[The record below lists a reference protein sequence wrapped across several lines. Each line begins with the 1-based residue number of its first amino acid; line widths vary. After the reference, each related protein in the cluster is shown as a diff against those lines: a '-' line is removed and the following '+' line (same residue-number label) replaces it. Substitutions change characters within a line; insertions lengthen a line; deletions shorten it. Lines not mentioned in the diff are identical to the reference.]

1 MYLCADAGI
10 NSAWHNYMRYHTQS
24 VYLLCS
30 LVLLISAVSCNG
42 DLFVDDKT
50 PLETSFTIEGDG
62 GSCVARFQPEGL
74 LGVFINNGYG
84 ADVSY
89 YGRDGNQIPQDSP
102 VSEIARI
109 NYTTMRRIVDVYID
123 GDKMTV
129 HSTENASTFPAD
141 FVVRLDYGYTT
152 EFIEVEVLPGKP
164 MEITSVSYIMNQ
176 LQVNDNA
183 EVRHSTIHYNN
194 GGSLP
199 ARIYV
204 KPYQAAQGYCE
215 LTTDRDYGV
224 WEYTEGHGELLTFI
238 NGSWTAWMP
247 EWPIR
252 LNSKMGYFPVG
263 IDRQTSVPVD
273 IPPHSSAD
281 VVCSVRYAAA
291 KVPCHVLFRNPES
304 GRETFILASCVVLE
318 PADYEIEIVPQP

>member
-1 MYLCADAGI
+1 MK
-10 NSAWHNYMRYHTQS
+10 YHTQFLH
-24 VYLLCS
+24 LLCVFLLS
-30 LVLLISAVSCNG
+30 LSFVSCNS
-42 DLFVDDKT
+42 DLFVEDKT

-62 GSCVARFQPEGL
+62 GSCVARFHPEGL
-74 LGVFINNGYG
+74 QGIYINSVYG
-84 ADVSY
+84 SDVSY
-89 YGRDGNQIPQDSP
+89 YDRDGNQILKNSP

-109 NYTTMRRIVDVYID
+109 NYTTMRRIMDVYID

-129 HSTENASTFPAD
+129 HSTENASTFAID

-164 MEITSVSYIMNQ
+164 MEITSVGYIMDQ
-176 LQVNDNA
+176 LQANDNA

-194 GGSLP
+194 NGSLP
-199 ARIYV
+199 ARIHV

-215 LTTDRDYGV
+215 LTTDRDFGV
-224 WEYTEGHGELLTFI
+224 WEYTEGHGELLTLI
-238 NGSWTAWMP
+238 NGSWTTWMP

-252 LNSKMGYFPVG
+252 LNSKMGYFPLG

-291 KVPCHVLFRNPES
+291 KVACHVHFRNPES

-318 PADYEIEIVPQP
+318 PADYEIEIVTQP